1 MMRPPGFE
9 PGLSTWEASTS
20 NIRLDVLD
28 QTERQSRI
36 LCCLFLITNNN
47 YYVCVFHIRITL

>member
-9 PGLSTWEASTS
+9 PGLSTWEAYTS
-20 NIRLDVLD
+20 KIRLDVLD

-36 LCCLFLITNNN
+36 LLYLFFITNNN
-47 YYVCVFHIRITL
+47 CYIFIFRIHITL

>member
-9 PGLSTWEASTS
+9 PGLSTWEAYTS

-36 LCCLFLITNNN
+36 L
-47 YYVCVFHIRITL
+47 

>member
-36 LCCLFLITNNN
+36 L
-47 YYVCVFHIRITL
+47 